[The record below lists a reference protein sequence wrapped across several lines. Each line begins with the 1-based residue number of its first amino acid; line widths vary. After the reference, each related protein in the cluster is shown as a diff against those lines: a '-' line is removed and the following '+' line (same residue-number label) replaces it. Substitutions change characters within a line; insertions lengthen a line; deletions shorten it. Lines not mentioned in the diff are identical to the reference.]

1 MYDLIILGGG
11 PAGLTA
17 GLYAARSRLKTVLIE
32 KTYLGGQIVNT
43 YQLENYPGYE
53 EITGADLVAK
63 MEAQVRKHGLEI
75 VLEDV
80 ESLDITGEIK
90 RVKTANNKVYEAKA
104 IILAM
109 GATPRKLG
117 VPNEDRFIGAGI
129 SFCAT
134 CDGAFYRDAVVAVI
148 GGGNTAVEDALY
160 LTKFAKKVYIIH
172 RRDQL
177 RATKIEQEKAFA
189 NEKIEFIWNTVVV
202 DVEGE
207 YGVERIRL
215 KNVKTGEESTLNVD
229 GVFVAIGYD
238 PNTEL
243 VKGIV
248 ELDEYGY
255 IITDDDMKTN
265 IPGVFAAGDIRHKL
279 LRQVIT
285 AAGDGATAAYAA
297 EKYIESLKK

>member
-215 KNVKTGEESTLNVD
+215 KNVKTGEESTLNVE

>member
-90 RVKTANNKVYEAKA
+90 KVKTANNKVYEAKA

>member
-1 MYDLIILGGG
+1 MYELIILGGG

-63 MEAQVRKHGLEI
+63 MEAQVKKHGLEI

-215 KNVKTGEESTLNVD
+215 RNVKTGEESTLNVD

-255 IITDDDMKTN
+255 IITDDDMRTN